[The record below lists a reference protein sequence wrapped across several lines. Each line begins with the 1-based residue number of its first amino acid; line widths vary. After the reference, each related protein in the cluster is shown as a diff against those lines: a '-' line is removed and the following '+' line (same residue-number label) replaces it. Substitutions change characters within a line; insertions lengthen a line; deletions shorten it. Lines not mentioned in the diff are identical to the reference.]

1 MKKKTEWNERTGRS
15 SMEPPSKLTWEHDV
29 TKERFMQMV
38 YLTKKKSSKK
48 LKWADCVVGGNV
60 AVCAGGEEF
69 EMKIAFRGFG
79 IPGVI
84 AFDEKGFGAVFV

>member
-1 MKKKTEWNERTGRS
+1 
-15 SMEPPSKLTWEHDV
+15 
-29 TKERFMQMV
+29 
-38 YLTKKKSSKK
+38 
-48 LKWADCVVGGNV
+48 VGGNV